1 MGSGLDLSD
10 HLAGGDFMHG
20 SNPGFCV
27 GQSRYNMFTINI
39 QIILFLIKTAD
50 FVLS

>member
-1 MGSGLDLSD
+1 MGSD

-27 GQSRYNMFTINI
+27 GQSLLQHVYNI

-50 FVLS
+50 FVLP